1 METLKKILIVAVL
14 LFFGYSCVDLIS
26 GAECNPDK
34 GQTCSVAPITTEVPP
49 TPVTNTTTNAL
60 NATESIPENGWAKNI
75 HVVNAKARAFDPAIV
90 YIEVG
95 DVVKWINMTSHNV
108 RSIIVPGHVSKDGN
122 WVHEGF
128 KSNMGENYSYKFID
142 KGIYGYVCEPHIGFG
157 MVGFVVVGETK
168 QEDIDR
174 VKNAYVV
181 KDLRGPYRRLIGK
194 LNKIVPWS
202 PND

>member
-1 METLKKILIVAVL
+1 MIKNIMRVSLCILIIVGLIFLA
-14 LFFGYSCVDLIS
+14 YSCIDLVS

-34 GQTCSVAPITTEVPP
+34 GQTCSESATVPP
-49 TPVTNTTTNAL
+49 TPVTQVLQPA
-60 NATESIPENGWAKNI
+60 ED
-75 HVVNAKARAFDPAIV
+75 HVINAKARSFDPAIV
-90 YIEVG
+90 YIKVG

-108 RSIIVPGHVSKDGN
+108 RSIIVPGHVSADGN
-122 WVHEGF
+122 WTYPGF
-128 KSNMGENYSYKFID
+128 RSKMGQNYSLRFED

-157 MVGFVVVGETK
+157 MVGFIVVGETT

-202 PND
+202 PDD

>member
-1 METLKKILIVAVL
+1 MIKNIFITALL
-14 LFFGYSCVDLIS
+14 LFFVYSCVDLIS

-34 GQTCSVAPITTEVPP
+34 GQSCSESAKVPP
-49 TPVTNTTTNAL
+49 TPVPQTTEQAL
-60 NATESIPENGWAKNI
+60 NVTDSVPENGWAKNI
-75 HVVNAKARAFDPAIV
+75 HVVNAKARAFDPSIV

-108 RSIIVPGHVSKDGN
+108 RSVIVPGHVSRDGH

-128 KSNMGENYSYKFID
+128 KSKMGQNYSYKFTE

-157 MVGFVVVGETK
+157 MDGFVVVGETTE
-168 QEDIDR
+168 EDIDR
-174 VKNAYVV
+174 VKNAYDV
-181 KDLRGPYRRLIGK
+181 KDLRGPYRRLIGR

>member
-14 LFFGYSCVDLIS
+14 ILLGYGCVSLLY
-26 GAECNPDK
+26 ATACNPDK
-34 GQTCSVAPITTEVPP
+34 GQTCSEVPP

-60 NATESIPENGWAKNI
+60 NTTESVPENGWAKNI

-128 KSNMGENYSYKFID
+128 KSNMGENYSYKFED

>member
-1 METLKKILIVAVL
+1 MIKNILITAGL
-14 LFFGYSCVDLIS
+14 IFLAYSCIDFVS

-34 GQTCSVAPITTEVPP
+34 GQSCSESAKVPP
-49 TPVTNTTTNAL
+49 TPVPQTTEQAL
-60 NATESIPENGWAKNI
+60 NVTDSVPENGWAKNI
-75 HVVNAKARAFDPAIV
+75 HVVNAKARAFDPSIV

-108 RSIIVPGHVSKDGN
+108 RSVIVPGHVSRDGH

-128 KSNMGENYSYKFID
+128 KSKMGQNYSYKFTD

-157 MVGFVVVGETK
+157 MVGFVVVGETTE
-168 QEDIDR
+168 EDIDR

-181 KDLRGPYRRLIGK
+181 KDLRGPYRRLIGR

-202 PND
+202 PDD